1 MKTKKSDELALQLR
15 ENLKKRKDQKKS
27 LGAKTEQLRNKKIG
41 TAHKRK
47 LAYVSINRNIIYFVN
62 L

>member
-41 TAHKRK
+41 TSSLLEKQDK
-47 LAYVSINRNIIYFVN
+47 
-62 L
+62 

>member
-41 TAHKRK
+41 T
-47 LAYVSINRNIIYFVN
+47 S
-62 L
+62 